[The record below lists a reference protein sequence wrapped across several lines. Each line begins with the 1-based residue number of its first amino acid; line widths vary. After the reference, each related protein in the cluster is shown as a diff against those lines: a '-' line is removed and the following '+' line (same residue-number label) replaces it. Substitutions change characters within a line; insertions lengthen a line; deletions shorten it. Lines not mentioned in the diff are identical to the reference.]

1 MAPRR
6 RHQRAPRHRTWGQRI
21 LLTALSILTVG
32 CLGAATAAVWAYGKV
47 NDLVRFGDD
56 EVAVQ
61 EAPPG
66 EPANFLIVGSDSR
79 ENVSPEDP
87 TLGSAEQVG
96 GSRSDTIMVMRID
109 PAETQIDVVSFPR
122 DLYLPLA
129 TGRTDRINAAYGQGR
144 QVLIDTIQQN
154 FGITINHYVEVDFN
168 GFQRMVE
175 AIDGVDVYLDATYR
189 DRNSGL
195 VPVGPGCVNLDGD
208 QALAFARARALE
220 RWDDD
225 AERWRTDPTADLGR
239 ITRQQFLI
247 RRSVAQVQ
255 SLNPFTNPLTFT
267 NLLDVAVS
275 SVGVDGGL
283 SNDDLRDLAGRFRDF
298 DPDTMLNHALPV
310 TGFRTSGG
318 AAVLRLDEGPET
330 DAILNI
336 FRGLDPGEVLPSQVS
351 VDVHNGSG
359 AEMQGTHTASAL
371 STLGFQAEVRPD
383 AEPTE
388 ATTIAYAPGSE
399 AAALLVASHLTS
411 QAEYVE
417 DDSLD
422 ANHLVLTTGADF
434 TTVVRQPWP
443 EGTVE
448 GPTTTTTST
457 TTTEPG
463 ETTTTTEPPT
473 TTTTEPIGFL
483 PEAPEGVDC

>member
-1 MAPRR
+1 MAQRR
-6 RHQRAPRHRTWGQRI
+6 RHQRAPRRRTWGQRI
-21 LLTALSILTVG
+21 LIGFLGMLSTL
-32 CLGAATAAVWAYGKV
+32 CLLAASATLWLYDRV
-47 NDLVRFGDD
+47 NAIVRFGDD

-79 ENVSPEDP
+79 ENVSPDDP

-109 PAETQIDVVSFPR
+109 PAETRVDVVSFPR

-129 TGRTDRINAAYGQGR
+129 SGGTNRINAAYGQGR

-168 GFQRMVE
+168 GFQSMVE
-175 AIDGVDVYLDATYR
+175 AIGGVPVYLDATYR
-189 DRNSGL
+189 DRRSGL
-195 VPVGPGCVNLDGD
+195 VPVGPGCVTLDGAT
-208 QALAFARARALE
+208 ALAFARARALE
-220 RWDDD
+220 RWDQEDR
-225 AERWRTDPTADLGR
+225 EWETDPTADLGR

-247 RRSVAQVQ
+247 RRAIDKVKR
-255 SLNPFTNPLTFT
+255 LNPFTNPLTFT
-267 NLLDVAVS
+267 ELLNVAVT
-275 SVGVDGGL
+275 SVGVDRGL
-283 SNDDLRDLAGRFRDF
+283 SNDDLRELAGRFRNF
-298 DPDTMLNHALPV
+298 DPETMVNHALPV

-336 FRGLDPGEVLPSQVS
+336 FRGLDPGEVLPSQVH

-371 STLGFQAEVRPD
+371 ATLGFRAEVRPD
-383 AEPTE
+383 AEAHA

-399 AAALLVASHLTS
+399 AAALLVARHLTS
-411 QAEYVE
+411 KAVFEVDE
-417 DDSLD
+417 SLE

-443 EGTVE
+443 EGSVT

-457 TTTEPG
+457 TSTLPG
-463 ETTTTTEPPT
+463 QTTTTTEAPT
-473 TTTTEPIGFL
+473 TTTTRPIGFL
-483 PEAPEGVDC
+483 PEAPEDVDC

>member
-1 MAPRR
+1 MLA
-6 RHQRAPRHRTWGQRI
+6 
-21 LLTALSILTVG
+21 ALCVATFA
-32 CLGAATAAVWAYGKV
+32 CLGTATAAVWAYGKV
-47 NDLVRFGDD
+47 NDLVRFGED

-66 EPANFLIVGSDSR
+66 EPANYLIVGSDSR
-79 ENVSPEDP
+79 ENVSPDDP

-109 PAETQIDVVSFPR
+109 PAETQVDVVSFPR

-129 TGRTDRINAAYGQGR
+129 NGTTQRINAAYGEGR

-154 FGITINHYVEVDFN
+154 FGITLNHYVEVDFT
-168 GFQRMVE
+168 GFQSMVE
-175 AIDGVDVYLDATYR
+175 AIGGVPVYLDATYR
-189 DRNSGL
+189 DRRSGL
-195 VPVGPGCVNLDGD
+195 EPVGPGCVNLEGE

-225 AERWRTDPTADLGR
+225 TESWDTDPTADLGR

-247 RRSVAQVQ
+247 RRAVAQVQ
-255 SLNPFTNPLTFT
+255 ALNPFTNPLTLAD
-267 NLLDVAVS
+267 LLDVAVN

-283 SNDDLRDLAGRFRDF
+283 SNDDLRDLGGRFRNF
-298 DPDTMLNHALPV
+298 DPETMVNHALPV
-310 TGFRTSGG
+310 SGFRTSGG
-318 AAVLRLDEGPET
+318 ASVLRLDEGPET

-371 STLGFQAEVRPD
+371 ATLGFQAEVRPD
-383 AEPTE
+383 AEHTE

-399 AAALLVASHLTS
+399 AAATLLASHLTS
-411 QAEYVE
+411 QAEFVVDE
-417 DDSLD
+417 DLEP
-422 ANHLVLTTGADF
+422 NHLVLTTGDDF

-448 GPTTTTTST
+448 GPTTTTSTT

-463 ETTTTTEPPT
+463 ETTTTSEPPT
-473 TTTTEPIGFL
+473 TTTSEPIGFL
-483 PEAPEGVDC
+483 PEAPEGADC

>member
-1 MAPRR
+1 MAQR
-6 RHQRAPRHRTWGQRI
+6 RHQRAPRHRTWGQRL
-21 LLTALSILTVG
+21 LLTVLGILTVG
-32 CLGAATAAVWAYGKV
+32 CLGAATAAVWAYDRV
-47 NDLVRFGDD
+47 NDLVRFGED

-66 EPANFLIVGSDSR
+66 EPANYLIVGSDSR
-79 ENVSPEDP
+79 ENVSPDDP
-87 TLGSAEQVG
+87 TLGNADVVG

-109 PAETQIDVVSFPR
+109 PAQTQIDVVSFPR

-129 TGRTDRINAAYGQGR
+129 SGGTQRINAAYGQGR

-154 FGITINHYVEVDFN
+154 FGITINHYVEVDFV
-168 GFQRMVE
+168 GFQQMVD
-175 AIDGVDVYLDATYR
+175 AIGGVPVYLDSTYR

-195 VPVGPGCVNLDGD
+195 VPVGPGCVTLEGE
-208 QALAFARARALE
+208 QALAFARARYLE

-225 AERWRTDPTADLGR
+225 SQSWDRDPTADLGR

-247 RRSVAQVQ
+247 RRSVAKVQ

-267 NLLDVAVS
+267 ELLGVAVS

-283 SNDDLRDLAGRFRDF
+283 SNDDLRDLAGRFRSF
-298 DPDTMLNHALPV
+298 DPETMVNHALPV
-310 TGFRTSGG
+310 TPYRTSGG
-318 AAVLRLDEGPET
+318 ASVLRLDEGPEA

-336 FRGLDPGEVLPSQVS
+336 FRGLDPGDVLPSQVA

-383 AEPTE
+383 AEHTT

-399 AAALLVASHLTS
+399 AAATLLASHLTS
-411 QAEYVE
+411 QAQFVVDE
-417 DDSLD
+417 DLE
-422 ANHLVLTTGADF
+422 ANHLVLTTGDDF

-443 EGTVE
+443 EGSVE

-457 TTTEPG
+457 TTTVPG
-463 ETTTTTEPPT
+463 ETTTTTEAP

-483 PEAPEGVDC
+483 PEAPEDVDC